1 MSETKCCKNSTIYL
15 GLEVKAY
22 FWRKGYLKKKH
33 YTGFRYIYMQNLQ
46 HLNHYCFYIEI
57 ACHQQTVEG
66 LSIAVTVSV
75 QGI

>member
-1 MSETKCCKNSTIYL
+1 
-15 GLEVKAY
+15 
-22 FWRKGYLKKKH
+22 
-33 YTGFRYIYMQNLQ
+33 MQNLQ